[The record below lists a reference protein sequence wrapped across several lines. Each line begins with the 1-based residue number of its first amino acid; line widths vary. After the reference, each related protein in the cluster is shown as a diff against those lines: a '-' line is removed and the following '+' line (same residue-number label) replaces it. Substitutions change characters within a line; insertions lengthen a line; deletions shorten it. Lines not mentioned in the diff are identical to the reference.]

1 MTLTICFCK
10 GLSVRL
16 SLPVSP
22 DGLLGSVSRKD
33 FWAACTLSGQWT
45 VGDSFS
51 VAHSPLSTWR
61 RSSIKLHSSQ
71 RPKSFICLFPVA
83 QLKSDPTNKRK
94 NPFSYATAEGPSPLR
109 SDLPGGHCTALSC
122 YHSLLAKSHPGI
134 KEIHSLYALSAPL
147 NLGVVSEL
155 FQA

>member
-1 MTLTICFCK
+1 MTLTICFRK

-22 DGLLGSVSRKD
+22 DGLLGSVSRRD

-51 VAHSPLSTWR
+51 LAHSPLYTWR
-61 RSSIKLHSSQ
+61 RSGIKLHSSQ
-71 RPKSFICLFPVA
+71 RPKSFICLFPIA

-109 SDLPGGHCTALSC
+109 SDLLGTALHFPATTRCWLSHILESRR
-122 YHSLLAKSHPGI
+122 YTLFMLLALHCI
-134 KEIHSLYALSAPL
+134 W
-147 NLGVVSEL
+147 V
-155 FQA
+155 